1 MKQHYLLY
9 PVFVLVAVSS
19 WLSGCKPQSPDGPF
33 VAYFGG
39 EVENPTSDKV
49 LFCKDNEVIDTLSLD
64 CHNRFYKK
72 FDSLPPGLY
81 SFRHEPEYQYVY
93 FDKNDSLMV
102 HINTQ
107 DFDNSIVFCGR
118 GADKN
123 NFLMEMYLHNEKDKN
138 SMFEVFDYPLPQFE
152 KTINQAYRN
161 SQALY
166 VKRKQ
171 KLNWSSDFDR
181 IAQAAYRYQFY
192 TKKELYPMVHQKRTG
207 LDIRKQLP
215 DSFYDFRKNINCNDE
230 KLSSYSPYVMYLTHM
245 LNNMGYEQV
254 QKPTSEADEVLQTT
268 IHKMKIADTLIK
280 NNKVRALL
288 FDHIAFSYL
297 LEDQN
302 MTNNH
307 SFFEAF
313 KKYAPDQVKKND
325 VWALGQSIQKLKP
338 GMPLPD
344 IVLYNREG
352 QELHS
357 KDLFTGKTVLFFWS
371 KKSYSHLLAA
381 HKKVADLQR
390 KHPDYHFVAI
400 NLDHSHADF
409 VQVLDKY
416 GLNRIPEY
424 RCADFDDVHIQWAIT
439 KVHRTLVIDEHQVIH
454 NAFTNLFEVN
464 FENNLH

>member
-1 MKQHYLLY
+1 MKQHYLSSIA
-9 PVFVLVAVSS
+9 VLLSS
-19 WLSGCKPQSPDGPF
+19 VCGLLCGCKPNSADGPY

-39 EVENPTSDKV
+39 EVENPSSNQV
-49 LFCKDNEVIDTLSLD
+49 LFCKDNEVIDTLQLD

-72 FDSLPPGLY
+72 FDSLAPGLY

-102 HINTQ
+102 HLNTN
-107 DFDNSIVFCGR
+107 DFDNSIAFCGR

-138 SMFEVFDYPLPQFE
+138 SMFEVFDCKQPQFE
-152 KTINQAYRN
+152 WTINKAFDCSRD
-161 SQALY
+161 LY
-166 VKRKQ
+166 KKYKQ
-171 KLNWSSDFDR
+171 KLNWSAEFDR
-181 IAQAAYRYQFY
+181 IAQASYLYQYY

-207 LDIRKQLP
+207 QDIRKQLP
-215 DSFYDFRKNINCNDE
+215 PAFYAFRKNINCNDE
-230 KLSSYSPYVMYLTHM
+230 QLSSYSPYVMYLTHM

-254 QKPTSEADEVLQTT
+254 KAPKTEADEVLQTT
-268 IHKMKIADTLIK
+268 IQKMKIADTLIK

-288 FDHIAFSYL
+288 FDHIAFTYL

-302 MTNNH
+302 MNNNH

-338 GMPLPD
+338 GLPLPD
-344 IVLYNREG
+344 ISLYNREG
-352 QELHS
+352 QQFHS
-357 KDLFTGKTVLFFWS
+357 KDLFKGKTVLFFWS
-371 KKSYSHLLAA
+371 KKSYSHLVAA

-409 VQVLDKY
+409 VQEIDKY
-416 GLNRIPEY
+416 HLNRIPEY
-424 RCADFDDVHIQWAIT
+424 RCANFDDVHIQWAIT
-439 KVHRTLVIDEHQVIH
+439 KVHRTLVIDDHQIIR